1 MLSFFYWLLAIFLIN
16 LGIFIFVLTHERRSM
31 WAGLTLTSTL
41 MFLALL
47 AVDFLIV
54 VDTEHP
60 EQHQLISGFSLLV
73 AVGIALFIF
82 AFVFLLIAIFLYN
95 GIKILIKEATR
106 WTNFLSL
113 GMGVAIIL
121 LIFVYPVFGRF
132 NSAIWFRFIYL
143 FLSMSILYLIFIMVM
158 YTLTSWL
165 NLINIHIKKLNYV
178 VVLGA
183 GLIGKKVTPLLASRI
198 DRGIEIYHKNP
209 GSKLIMSGGQ
219 GPDEEIPESHAMAA
233 YAEEHGVPK
242 SDIIIEDRSMTT
254 NQNIKFSHQLMAPNS
269 TLCIVTNSYHVYRAL
284 VLAKRQGLKCIG
296 YGAKTKWYFTLNAF
310 IREFIAYL
318 VITKKMQLSIIG
330 LFAFINTT
338 LAIMYYIFTNMM
350 SY

>member
-1 MLSFFYWLLAIFLIN
+1 MLTFFYWLLALFLIN
-16 LGIFIFVLTHERRSM
+16 LGLFIFVLTHERRSM

-41 MFLALL
+41 MFLAFL

-54 VDTEHP
+54 VDTRHP
-60 EQHQLISGFSLLV
+60 EQHHLISGFLLLV

-95 GIKILIKEATR
+95 GIKILIKEGTR

-113 GMGVAIIL
+113 GTGIVIIL
-121 LIFVYPVFGRF
+121 LIFAYPAFGRF
-132 NSAIWFRFIYL
+132 NSTA
-143 FLSMSILYLIFIMVM
+143 
-158 YTLTSWL
+158 WL
-165 NLINIHIKKLNYV
+165 NLINFNIKKLNYV

-233 YAEEHGVPK
+233 YAEEHGVPQ
-242 SDIIIEDRSMTT
+242 SDIIIEDRSKTT
-254 NQNIKFSHQLMAPNS
+254 NQNLRFSHQLMQPDS
-269 TLCIVTNSYHVYRAL
+269 TFCIVTNSYHVYRAL

-296 YGAKTKWYFTLNAF
+296 YGAKTKWHFTLNAF

-318 VITKKMQLSIIG
+318 VITKRMQCTIIG
-330 LFAFINTT
+330 FFTLINIGLAFV
-338 LAIMYYIFTNMM
+338 YYVIRPL
-350 SY
+350 

>member
-1 MLSFFYWLLAIFLIN
+1 MLSLFYWLLAIFLIN

-60 EQHQLISGFSLLV
+60 EQHQLISGFLLLV

-95 GIKILIKEATR
+95 GIKILIKEGTR

-132 NSAIWFRFIYL
+132 RCWFN
-143 FLSMSILYLIFIMVM
+143 
-158 YTLTSWL
+158 W
-165 NLINIHIKKLNYV
+165 
-178 VVLGA
+178 
-183 GLIGKKVTPLLASRI
+183 
-198 DRGIEIYHKNP
+198 
-209 GSKLIMSGGQ
+209 
-219 GPDEEIPESHAMAA
+219 
-233 YAEEHGVPK
+233 
-242 SDIIIEDRSMTT
+242 
-254 NQNIKFSHQLMAPNS
+254 
-269 TLCIVTNSYHVYRAL
+269 
-284 VLAKRQGLKCIG
+284 
-296 YGAKTKWYFTLNAF
+296 
-310 IREFIAYL
+310 
-318 VITKKMQLSIIG
+318 
-330 LFAFINTT
+330 
-338 LAIMYYIFTNMM
+338 
-350 SY
+350 

>member
-1 MLSFFYWLLAIFLIN
+1 MLTFFYWLLALFLIN
-16 LGIFIFVLTHERRSM
+16 LGLFIFVLTHERRSM

-41 MFLALL
+41 MFLAFL

-54 VDTEHP
+54 VDTRHP
-60 EQHQLISGFSLLV
+60 EQHHLISGFLLLV

-95 GIKILIKEATR
+95 GIKILIKEGTR

-113 GMGVAIIL
+113 GTGIVIIL
-121 LIFVYPVFGRF
+121 LIFAYPAFGRF
-132 NSAIWFRFIYL
+132 NSAA
-143 FLSMSILYLIFIMVM
+143 
-158 YTLTSWL
+158 WL
-165 NLINIHIKKLNYV
+165 NLINFNIKKLNYV

-242 SDIIIEDRSMTT
+242 SDIIIEDRSKTT
-254 NQNIKFSHQLMAPNS
+254 NQNLKFSHQLMQPDS
-269 TLCIVTNSYHVYRAL
+269 TFCIVTNSYHVYRAL

-318 VITKKMQLSIIG
+318 VITKRMQCTIVGFFALINIG
-330 LFAFINTT
+330 LAFV
-338 LAIMYYIFTNMM
+338 YYVIRPL
-350 SY
+350 

>member
-1 MLSFFYWLLAIFLIN
+1 MLTFFYWLLALFLIN
-16 LGIFIFVLTHERRSM
+16 LGLFIFVLTHERRSM

-41 MFLALL
+41 MFLAFL

-54 VDTEHP
+54 VDTRHP
-60 EQHQLISGFSLLV
+60 EQHHLISGFLLLV

-95 GIKILIKEATR
+95 GIKILIKEGTR

-113 GMGVAIIL
+113 GTGIVIIL
-121 LIFVYPVFGRF
+121 LIFAYPAFGRF
-132 NSAIWFRFIYL
+132 NSAPWFRFIYL
-143 FLSMSILYLIFIMVM
+143 FLSMSILYLIFIMMM
-158 YTLTSWL
+158 YTLTAWL
-165 NLINIHIKKLNYV
+165 NLINFNIKKLNYI

-233 YAEEHGVPK
+233 YAEEHGVPSLTSSLK
-242 SDIIIEDRSMTT
+242 IVPR
-254 NQNIKFSHQLMAPNS
+254 QLIK
-269 TLCIVTNSYHVYRAL
+269 TLGFH
-284 VLAKRQGLKCIG
+284 
-296 YGAKTKWYFTLNAF
+296 
-310 IREFIAYL
+310 
-318 VITKKMQLSIIG
+318 
-330 LFAFINTT
+330 IN
-338 LAIMYYIFTNMM
+338 
-350 SY
+350 